1 VTLPGRAP
9 PPLARPSPARGCLA
23 WGLGV
28 LVALVAAA
36 PVAAQDSHPLYLTA
50 NPENGSLE
58 MRLGNLLQDEGLVA
72 ALHSGLP
79 LRLQVKAELW
89 KDGFFDSQRGRGEW
103 RSSVLYDPLERRY
116 RVAFGG
122 QGAAEVAADSLPEV
136 AHVLQVAFTIPLRPF
151 EPGRY
156 YYLGQVMVETLSL
169 SDLDELQRW
178 LQGDLATPAE
188 REEERVGTALGR
200 GVHRV
205 MVRMLGI
212 PTRRWRVRTERFTFE
227 PRDPS

>member
-1 VTLPGRAP
+1 MV
-9 PPLARPSPARGCLA
+9 
-23 WGLGV
+23 
-28 LVALVAAA
+28 VALGIPVR
-36 PVAAQDSHPLYLTA
+36 VAAQDSHPLYLNA
-50 NPENGSLE
+50 DPDDGSLE
-58 MRLGNLLQDEGLVA
+58 MRLGNLLQDEGLVR
-72 ALHSGLP
+72 ALHAGLP

-122 QGAAEVAADSLPEV
+122 RGAAEVSADSLPEV
-136 AHVLQVAFTIPLRPF
+136 AHVLEVAFTIPLRPF

-156 YYLGQVMVETLSL
+156 YYLGQVVVETLSI

-178 LQGDLATPAE
+178 LQGDLATAAP
-188 REEERVGTALGR
+188 REEERVGTAVGR
-200 GVHRV
+200 GMHRV
-205 MVRMLGI
+205 LVRVLGI
-212 PTRRWRVRTERFTFE
+212 PTRRWRARTESFTFA